1 MVEGFACFKNKAIA
15 QLEDEKEEASMDIAE
30 MKSTICL
37 LNRRVSKLKV
47 IQNMTNVRKNMCK
60 EINEDNM
67 YLSYNLSIRN
77 RSHNSGNLTQFIVM
91 FGAHVLL
98 FNCKSEL
105 SVQTR
110 DNYAYGNEQT
120 QTILRYGQKNYY
132 FEDCIASIITFCLK
146 VNIQVKY
153 F

>member
-1 MVEGFACFKNKAIA
+1 
-15 QLEDEKEEASMDIAE
+15 
-30 MKSTICL
+30 
-37 LNRRVSKLKV
+37 
-47 IQNMTNVRKNMCK
+47 MTNVRKNMCK

-67 YLSYNLSIRN
+67 YFSYDLSIRN
-77 RSHNSGNLTQFIVM
+77 RSHNSGNLTEFIVM
-91 FGAHVLL
+91 FGAHVRL

-120 QTILRYGQKNYY
+120 QTILRHGQKNYK
-132 FEDCIASIITFCLK
+132 FKDCIASIITFCLK